1 MRLLVCVHMYA
12 RVDSEKATTTTTF
25 TTTTTTVF
33 GLLLPQVSR
42 VIPKGYPH
50 NGETKLGD

>member
-1 MRLLVCVHMYA
+1 MHVWIQKKQQRQQHLPQLLQL
-12 RVDSEKATTTTTF
+12 
-25 TTTTTTVF
+25 F

-50 NGETKLGD
+50 NG